1 MEKFTQT
8 APMQIQQKF
17 TQTIQVDNS
26 SLYPVE
32 RRLSKDR
39 REKSPRSLRDRCRK
53 EEAPK
58 KLSHR
63 DDKYSQSRN
72 KDKSPER
79 SYRRD
84 KSRRPATDQQNDKSS
99 KERHSSNEKD
109 SHRKSPRKD
118 KHHRHDNM
126 QNERKTSR
134 DKDEQQVV
142 ELKKDKK
149 VDDNDL
155 RIKLLKKKRN
165 VEIAEIKEDSE
176 KIVVENIEDVS
187 PPLPPADNVRIQF
200 ETDVNRF
207 MDLKNNLVKS
217 QAISEEKVIEPELN
231 LIEEEQ
237 MPSNDI
243 EEVKNMSEINES
255 PLKDILI
262 EEHVENLIVIQ
273 EVAVEEIAEAELT
286 VEQVP
291 LEVGPEYCFKQ
302 QPVEEVILELP
313 MEHTE
318 EIIYDSRELNENKS
332 PKNESTT
339 NESFES
345 TKENSLNNSL
355 DKKSRKRKMVTTEVE
370 SDGTVVF
377 TITRKKKRKTAK
389 S

>member
-1 MEKFTQT
+1 
-8 APMQIQQKF
+8 
-17 TQTIQVDNS
+17 
-26 SLYPVE
+26 
-32 RRLSKDR
+32 
-39 REKSPRSLRDRCRK
+39 
-53 EEAPK
+53 
-58 KLSHR
+58 
-63 DDKYSQSRN
+63 
-72 KDKSPER
+72 
-79 SYRRD
+79 
-84 KSRRPATDQQNDKSS
+84 
-99 KERHSSNEKD
+99 
-109 SHRKSPRKD
+109 
-118 KHHRHDNM
+118 
-126 QNERKTSR
+126 
-134 DKDEQQVV
+134 
-142 ELKKDKK
+142 
-149 VDDNDL
+149 
-155 RIKLLKKKRN
+155 
-165 VEIAEIKEDSE
+165 
-176 KIVVENIEDVS
+176 
-187 PPLPPADNVRIQF
+187 
-200 ETDVNRF
+200 
-207 MDLKNNLVKS
+207 
-217 QAISEEKVIEPELN
+217 
-231 LIEEEQ
+231 
-237 MPSNDI
+237 
-243 EEVKNMSEINES
+243 MSEINET

-318 EIIYDSRELNENKS
+318 EIIYDSRDLNENKS